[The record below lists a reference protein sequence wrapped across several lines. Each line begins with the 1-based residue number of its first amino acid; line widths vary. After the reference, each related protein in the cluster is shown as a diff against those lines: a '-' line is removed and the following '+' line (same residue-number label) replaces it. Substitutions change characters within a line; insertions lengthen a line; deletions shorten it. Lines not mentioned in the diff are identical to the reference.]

1 MLRRTLIAAGWTLGL
16 MGVLLAQA
24 AGKASW
30 MKLEAG
36 RQASQATGK
45 PMLIYTT
52 VEADGGT
59 CMAISGSD
67 RWFADERVSRTL
79 DEFILVK
86 VSDKKTFEI
95 VKARNPNELIFVDP
109 DGKELYRKYA
119 VNAEA
124 VSGAIAEALA
134 KYPAR
139 EVAWGAYDDGAI
151 ERARESRK
159 LAVIAVSEDTHGD
172 DAALKLFEDRTVAR
186 LQDQCVFLRLKAEKD
201 SPILKKLGVPCGP
214 VLLFVDPSGELGS
227 RSVLATSNGARTAV
241 QVRALLLKSLKALPA
256 SKSQKQGTPSGSEK

>member
-1 MLRRTLIAAGWTLGL
+1 MPRRTLIAAGWTLGL
-16 MGVLLAQA
+16 MGVVLAQA

-36 RQASQATGK
+36 KQASLATGK

-59 CMAISGSD
+59 CMAVSGSD
-67 RWFADERVSRTL
+67 RWFSDERVSKTL

-86 VSDKKTFEI
+86 VSDKKTFET

-109 DGKELYRKYA
+109 DGKELHRKYA

-139 EVAWGAYDDGAI
+139 EVAWGPYDDAAM

-159 LAVIAVSEDTHGD
+159 LAVIAVSEDTHVD
-172 DAALKLFEDRTVAR
+172 DVALKLFEDRTVAR
-186 LQDQCVFLRLKAEKD
+186 LQDQCVFLKLKAEKE
-201 SPILKKLGVPCGP
+201 SPVLKKLGVSGSPAF
-214 VLLFVDPSGELGS
+214 LFVDPSGELGPK
-227 RSVLATSNGARTAV
+227 SVV
-241 QVRALLLKSLKALPA
+241 
-256 SKSQKQGTPSGSEK
+256 

>member
-1 MLRRTLIAAGWTLGL
+1 
-16 MGVLLAQA
+16 MGAVLAQA

-45 PMLIYTT
+45 PILIYTT

-79 DEFILVK
+79 DDFILVK
-86 VSDKKTFEI
+86 VSDKKAFET

-134 KYPAR
+134 KYPGR
-139 EVAWGAYDDGAI
+139 EVAWNACDDGAI
-151 ERARESRK
+151 ERARDSRK
-159 LAVIAVSEDTHGD
+159 LAVIAVWNETHGD
-172 DAALKLFEDRTVAR
+172 DAALKLFEDRTVTR
-186 LQDQCVFLRLKAEKD
+186 LQDQCVFLKLKAEKD
-201 SPILKKLGVPCGP
+201 SPLLKKLGVSGGP
-214 VLLFVDPSGELGS
+214 ALLFVDPSGELGS
-227 RSVLATSNGARTAV
+227 KSVLAASNGARTAI
-241 QVRALLLKSLKALPA
+241 QIRALLLKSLKALLA
-256 SKSQKQGTPSGSEK
+256 SKTQKQGNPSGT